1 LIVSEADNGQT
12 ALDAAQGQRF
22 DLILMDMQMP
32 VMDGA
37 QATRA
42 LRQQGHRMPI
52 LALTA
57 NAMKGFEAGLS
68 DIGFDG
74 VHTKPLDID
83 QLLSDLA
90 ERLGGQQITGPE
102 ALKPHLV
109 SAENP
114 IFSVSAPV
122 EPMVSRLSQHP
133 KLRQVVARFIEQFP
147 TKLSA
152 MDAALQQQNLHQ
164 LAELAHWLKG
174 AGGSVGFD
182 AYFEPAKELEA
193 ACKAGL
199 LNDAGRQLLNIR
211 ALRDRMVL
219 DASDALPA
227 PWATAEAHP

>member
-1 LIVSEADNGQT
+1 VHEADNGQT
-12 ALDAAQGQRF
+12 ALDAVQSQRF

-42 LRQQGHRMPI
+42 LRHQGHRMPI

-74 VHTKPLDID
+74 VHTKPMDID

-90 ERLGGQQITGPE
+90 ARLGGQQISDAE
-102 ALKPHLV
+102 ALKPPLL
-109 SAENP
+109 SAENKA
-114 IFSVSAPV
+114 VSTTAGA

-152 MDAALQQQNLHQ
+152 MDAALQQQDLHQ

-182 AYFEPAKELEA
+182 AYFEPAKELEL
-193 ACKAGL
+193 ACKASL
-199 LNDAGRQLLNIR
+199 IPVAERQLVSIR
-211 ALRDRMVL
+211 ALRDRMVM
-219 DASDALPA
+219 DPTDPLPV
-227 PWATAEAHP
+227 PWVTAEAHP